1 MKYHLT
7 LLKYSSPP
15 NVNDKY
21 TGNSTYCF
29 KFAGLEYP
37 AQKTAVY
44 KEGGVT
50 RLREVQNFKLGF
62 AT

>member
-1 MKYHLT
+1 MT
-7 LLKYSSPP
+7 L
-15 NVNDKY
+15 
-21 TGNSTYCF
+21 
-29 KFAGLEYP
+29 FATLCAHRAPLDMTTLGEFASQECP